1 MKLKDKVVIVTG
13 AGRGI
18 GRATALAFAAEGAR
32 VAAVARTADEI
43 RGVAQDIRR
52 DGGQAVHV
60 RTDITKPSQIE
71 TMMRKVEDKL
81 GRVDVL
87 VNNAGIA
94 IFKPLLETSVQ
105 EWDRVMAVNLRGTFL
120 CTKAVLPSMMKRK
133 AGAIINIASQAGR
146 KGYPEQSA
154 YCASKHGMVGFTKV
168 LALEARPYG
177 IRVHLVNPGGVD
189 TRLVREGRDDV
200 DLSKYMRPEE
210 IADVVVFLAKQ
221 EGIATIDEVV
231 VRRWE
236 ATPWG

>member
-1 MKLKDKVVIVTG
+1 MKLKNRVVIVTG